1 MVAGLLLPAPLLQ
14 GGCLQANVQ
23 LPEGPRH
30 HQTAQDPWGPSITVL
45 IALRLPAAQIGPL
58 LASQV
63 GGPLHLLQDKSL
75 HNHIKGF
82 PISLSPSLIHFTPP
96 PLLAMA
102 LLSWSLLS
110 ADTEVFDP
118 L

>member
-1 MVAGLLLPAPLLQ
+1 METVAIWNKGIWWYDDILLPHILPCPGLLLPAPLLQ

-58 LASQV
+58 LASQ
-63 GGPLHLLQDKSL
+63 GEYSPRFQFSFLCIKYSIHLL
-75 HNHIKGF
+75 I
-82 PISLSPSLIHFTPP
+82 
-96 PLLAMA
+96 
-102 LLSWSLLS
+102 
-110 ADTEVFDP
+110 E
-118 L
+118 